1 MRPIDEP
8 SVKTEDLTMRGL
20 CADYARAICC
30 ALLIQKLTKID
41 EIAIKINDITLK
53 VDEIA
58 VKINEL
64 TIRINE
70 IAMKI
75 NQIAIQLNEIT
86 VKNNEIAIKQMK
98 SQWKSMK

>member
-1 MRPIDEP
+1 MRPIHEP

-41 EIAIKINDITLK
+41 EIAIKINDITIK
-53 VDEIA
+53 IDEIA

-64 TIRINE
+64 TIRINV

-86 VKNNEIAIKQMK
+86 VKTMK
-98 SQWKSMK
+98 